1 MRAKHINGSGSIF
14 HLNLGHALYLI
25 ARAYD
30 GCSTALPLDY
40 LLDND
45 ILIAYKMN
53 NVTLPAERE
62 FPFQLVAESKYRYKW
77 IK

>member
-14 HLNLGHALYLI
+14 HSNLGHALYLI

-30 GCSTALPLDY
+30 GYSPALPLDY